1 MCIVGYLEGTDPL
14 FLSRLVAKG
23 YDTMPISNGAD
34 NHGKYI
40 GLVTKNDGIGVIVGY
55 FHKIVPPADMNLTC
69 SDILY
74 SAKLHKIPVVLI
86 APEDVHEE
94 AKKIL
99 GDAASDLVILTNQ
112 ENLWEATMQF
122 IKDKNH
128 K

>member
-40 GLVTKNDGIGVIVGY
+40 RLVTKNDGIGVIVGY
-55 FHKIVPPADMNLTC
+55 FHKIVPPADMNMSC
-69 SDILY
+69 SDLLY
-74 SAKLHKIPVVLI
+74 STQLHHIPVILV
-86 APEDVHEE
+86 APKDVHDKARE
-94 AKKIL
+94 KL
-99 GDAASDLVILTNQ
+99 GDVADTVTLTTP
-112 ENLWEATMQF
+112 EELWETTM
-122 IKDKNH
+122 KVLNK